1 MISSNLG
8 EAGRHRSF
16 FHLVSPTRPRAVDAL
31 GAPSPPRAPPNGPFA
46 GRAASGRSRLGLGSR
61 RAAFRARATRPPRAR
76 ADRLLRPRSLRD
88 ALAPCSA
95 ESGTNR
101 SGRRQTLQ
109 YTYTRFPYPLPGAT
123 TGTKDMASA
132 FSQRRWQSCGVAS
145 RQLLQ
150 GGSNGA
156 ESCSGRVTG
165 GNEAAC
171 TDSLTAAPSNGLY
184 LAGKCGD
191 GGVPGWANSG
201 GCAAGAQTSVPATSP
216 ATQGI
221 SIGKHVMSSGARV
234 RLYLPKEEGR

>member
-1 MISSNLG
+1 MDDGRSSTIEERRPDHSLIMYPYG
-8 EAGRHRSF
+8 VVQI
-16 FHLVSPTRPRAVDAL
+16 HLVSPTRRPAVDAL

-61 RAAFRARATRPPRAR
+61 RAASRARATRPPRAR

-156 ESCSGRVTG
+156 ESCSGRVAG

-191 GGVPGWANSG
+191 GGVL
-201 GCAAGAQTSVPATSP
+201 AGPTRV
-216 ATQGI
+216 
-221 SIGKHVMSSGARV
+221 GARLAPRPRCLR
-234 RLYLPKEEGR
+234 RLRQRKAFPSARM